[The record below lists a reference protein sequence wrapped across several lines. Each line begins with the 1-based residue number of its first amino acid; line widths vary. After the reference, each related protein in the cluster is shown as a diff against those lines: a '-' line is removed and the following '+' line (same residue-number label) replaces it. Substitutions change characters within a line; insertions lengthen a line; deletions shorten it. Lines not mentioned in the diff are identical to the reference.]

1 MKYLSVCS
9 GIEAASCAWHPLGW
23 EAVAFAEIEPFP
35 CRVLK
40 HHFPDVPNLGNM
52 TKIDG
57 DDFCGAVD
65 LLVGGTPC
73 QDFSVAGK
81 RAGLDG
87 ERSGLARHFI
97 RLLNEIYP
105 KYFIWENVPGCLHIH
120 HEQGRRWFKD
130 DEILP
135 YSGNEH
141 LLGTT
146 DSPTPK
152 WEPKPG
158 ELVAVRYSRSAEWVA
173 RIFNMKDPM
182 DPEFPFLCF
191 KEQSGEKTGWRY
203 CEPLRKHFTIPEE

>member
-1 MKYLSVCS
+1 MQTFETDQLVLVRECDT
-9 GIEAASCAWHPLGW
+9 ADW
-23 EAVAFAEIEPFP
+23 E
-35 CRVLK
+35 
-40 HHFPDVPNLGNM
+40 
-52 TKIDG
+52 
-57 DDFCGAVD
+57 
-65 LLVGGTPC
+65 
-73 QDFSVAGK
+73 
-81 RAGLDG
+81 
-87 ERSGLARHFI
+87 LARYSH
-97 RLLNEIYP
+97 RSPDGSN
-105 KYFIWENVPGCLHIH
+105 GHIH

-158 ELVAVRYSRSAEWVA
+158 ELVAVRHSRSAEWVA